1 MRRLAL
7 VLGAGGQL
15 GDAMATGLGRHY
27 EVVARTRN
35 EVDVTVPDAMHAAVA
50 SVLPDVLINC
60 AAYTNVDGAEQD
72 PVTALAVN
80 ASSVRT
86 MARLAG
92 EFDVTLVHYSTDFVF
107 DGVATAPYRETDAPN
122 PRGTYAVSKLLGE
135 WLAADAPRHY
145 VLRVESLFGGPR
157 AKSSVDRI
165 LDGIL
170 AGSPVRAFADRT
182 VSPSYVEDVVAATAA
197 LLARRSPSGVYHCV
211 NSGYTTWSGL
221 AHEVARIAGRPDAP
235 ITDVSMD
242 DAQLVAPR
250 PKFAALANA
259 KLAAEGV
266 IMPTWQQAI
275 ERYVHARAGHA

>member
-1 MRRLAL
+1 M
-7 VLGAGGQL
+7 LGAGGQL
-15 GDAMATGLGRHY
+15 GEAMVTGLGRHY
-27 EVVARTRN
+27 EVVARAR
-35 EVDVTVPDAMHAAVA
+35 EDVDVTVPDAVHATVA

-86 MARLAG
+86 MARLAAD
-92 EFDVTLVHYSTDFVF
+92 FDVTLVHYSTDFVF
-107 DGVATAPYRETDAPN
+107 DGAADTPYTETDRPN
-122 PRGTYAVSKLLGE
+122 PRSVYAVSKLLGE

-170 AGSPVRAFADRT
+170 SDTPVRAFADRT
-182 VSPSYVEDVVAATAA
+182 VSPSYVDDVVAATAA
-197 LLARRSPSGVYHCV
+197 LLAGRSPFGVYHCV
-211 NSGYTTWSGL
+211 NSGHATWSEL
-221 AHEVARIAGRPDAP
+221 AREAARIAGRPDAQ
-235 ITDVSMD
+235 IVDVSMS
-242 DAQLVAPR
+242 DARLVAPR

-259 KLAAEGV
+259 KLAAEG
-266 IMPTWQQAI
+266 IMMPPWQHAL
-275 ERYVHARAGHA
+275 ERYVHARHA

>member
-15 GDAMATGLGRHY
+15 GEAMAHGLGRHY
-27 EVVARTRN
+27 EVVARTRQD
-35 EVDVTVPDAMHAAVA
+35 VDVTVPDAVHATIA

-60 AAYTNVDGAEQD
+60 AAYTNVDAAEQD

-86 MARLAG
+86 MARLAA

-107 DGVATAPYRETDAPN
+107 DGAATAPYRETDAPN
-122 PRGTYAVSKLLGE
+122 PRSTYAVSKLLGE

-170 AGSPVRAFADRT
+170 AGAPVRAFADRT

-197 LLARRSPSGVYHCV
+197 LLAGRSPSGVYHCV

-221 AHEVARIAGRPDAP
+221 AREVARIAGRPDTR

-242 DAQLVAPR
+242 DARLVAPR
-250 PKFAALANA
+250 PKFAALAND

-266 IMPTWQQAI
+266 IMPTWQQAL
-275 ERYVHARAGHA
+275 ERYVHARSGT

>member
-15 GDAMATGLGRHY
+15 GEAMVTGLGRHY
-27 EVVARTRN
+27 EVVARTR
-35 EVDVTVPDAMHAAVA
+35 EELDITAADAVHATVA

-60 AAYTNVDGAEQD
+60 AAYTNVDAAEQD
-72 PVTALAVN
+72 PVRAFAVN

-86 MARLAG
+86 MARLAS

-107 DGVATAPYRETDAPN
+107 DGSAAAPYSETDAPN
-122 PRGTYAVSKLLGE
+122 PRSTYAVSKLLGE
-135 WLAADAPRHY
+135 WLAADTARHY

-170 AGSPVRAFADRT
+170 SGAPVRAFADRT

-197 LLARRSPSGVYHCV
+197 LLAGRSPFGVYHCV

-221 AHEVARIAGRPDAP
+221 AREVARIAGRPDAR
-235 ITDVSMD
+235 ITDISMD
-242 DAQLVAPR
+242 DAGLVAAR

-266 IMPTWQQAI
+266 VMPSWQHAL
-275 ERYVHARAGHA
+275 ERYVHARHR

>member
-15 GDAMATGLGRHY
+15 GEAMAAGLGRHY
-27 EVVARTRN
+27 EVVARTR
-35 EVDVTVPDAMHAAVA
+35 EDVDVTVPDAVHATVA

-60 AAYTNVDGAEQD
+60 AAYTNVDAAEQD

-92 EFDVTLVHYSTDFVF
+92 DFDVTLVHYSTDFVF
-107 DGVATAPYRETDAPN
+107 DGAATAPYRETDAPN
-122 PRGTYAVSKLLGE
+122 PRSTYAVSKLLGE

-170 AGSPVRAFADRT
+170 TGSPVRAFADRT

-197 LLARRSPSGVYHCV
+197 LLAGRSPSGLYHCV

-221 AHEVARIAGRPDAP
+221 AREVARIAGRPDAN

-242 DAQLVAPR
+242 DARLLAPR

-266 IMPTWQQAI
+266 IMPTWQQAL
-275 ERYVHARAGHA
+275 ERYVHARS

>member
-15 GDAMATGLGRHY
+15 GEAMATGLGRHY
-27 EVVARTRN
+27 EVVARSRE
-35 EVDVTVPDAMHAAVA
+35 EVDVTVPDAVHATVA

-60 AAYTNVDGAEQD
+60 AAYTNVDGAQLD
-72 PVTALAVN
+72 PVTAFAVN

-86 MARLAG
+86 MARLAA
-92 EFDVTLVHYSTDFVF
+92 EFDVTLVHFSTDFVF
-107 DGVATAPYRETDAPN
+107 DGDATAPYVETDAPN
-122 PRGTYAVSKLLGE
+122 PRSTYAVSKLLGE

-157 AKSSVDRI
+157 AKSSIDRI

-170 AGSPVRAFADRT
+170 AGAPVRAFADRT

-197 LLARRSPSGVYHCV
+197 LLSGRSPFGVYHCV
-211 NSGYTTWSGL
+211 NSGYTTWSDL
-221 AHEVARIAGRPDAP
+221 AREVARIAGRADAR
-235 ITDVSMD
+235 ITDISMD
-242 DAQLVAPR
+242 DARLSAPR

-259 KLAAEGV
+259 KLAGV
-266 IMPTWQQAI
+266 GIVMPPWQTAL
-275 ERYVHARAGHA
+275 ERYIHSRG